1 MLERR
6 HLVMAFAH
14 RGKARLD
21 ELTNRRIEIPV
32 GERALIFRLDM
43 ILAAPDLGAA
53 GVIVAIAGQ
62 LVAQA
67 QERAMRRR
75 QPRAGVLGRPAE
87 FPHLGPEDGDNSL
100 PLVSADPETF

>member
-1 MLERR
+1 MIRRPPRPTRTDTLCPYTTLFRCLERR

-21 ELTNRRIEIPV
+21 ELANRGIEIPV

-43 ILAAPDLGAA
+43 ILAALDLGDD

-67 QERAMRRR
+67 QESAMPRR
-75 QPRAGVLGRPAE
+75 QRRAVVLWLAG
-87 FPHLGPEDGDNSL
+87 
-100 PLVSADPETF
+100 